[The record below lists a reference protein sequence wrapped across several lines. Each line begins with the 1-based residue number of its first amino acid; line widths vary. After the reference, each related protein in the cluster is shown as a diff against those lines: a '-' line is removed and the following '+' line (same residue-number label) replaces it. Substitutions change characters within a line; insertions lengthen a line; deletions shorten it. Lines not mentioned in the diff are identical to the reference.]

1 MLAIALS
8 ALGVIGLQVAFNWW
22 LARRSFK
29 AIDQIP
35 ALKIS
40 VYELQGA
47 VQERDGLIETLKG
60 ERDSQ
65 LAARKQAEEAAR
77 HAINELA
84 KSGNAPAIVS
94 ALNERLQALSRLS
107 NMSTGAASEGGEGE
121 GAVHGAVPLSDSA
134 DDTRPG

>member
-1 MLAIALS
+1 VLAVALA

-35 ALKIS
+35 ELKERNI
-40 VYELQGA
+40 ELRIA
-47 VQERDGLIETLKG
+47 VKERDGHIDTLQR

-65 LAARKQAEEAAR
+65 IAARKQAEEAAR

-84 KSGNAPAIVS
+84 KNGNAPAIVS

-107 NMSTGAASEGGEGE
+107 NVSDATSEGDSAEGT
-121 GAVHGAVPLSDSA
+121 VHGAVPSGDGPE
-134 DDTRPG
+134 DTRPG

>member
-35 ALKIS
+35 ALKIR
-40 VYELQGA
+40 VFELQSA
-47 VQERDGLIETLKG
+47 VEKRDGHIDTLQG

-65 LAARKQAEEAAR
+65 IAARKQAEEAAR

-84 KSGNAPAIVS
+84 KNGNAPAIVS

-107 NMSTGAASEGGEGE
+107 DVPNATGEGDRAE
-121 GAVHGAVPLSDSA
+121 GTVHGTVSSGDGSDN
-134 DDTRPG
+134 PGTE